1 MTDTGS
7 TLPRRQLGRYLREA
21 RTALNMS
28 LERLAAMTDLSS
40 SVLQRLEKGE
50 ATRLKVRDIEAICT
64 VLEMPKSTAMAMV
77 GLLRQGAEKS
87 WWHEYGDL
95 IHATFDVYVGL
106 ETAARKLTMYQPSL
120 VPGLLQT
127 ADYARVLIQNA
138 NPEETW
144 AEHDRRAELRTK
156 RQTLV
161 TRRYQPLM
169 LEVVLHESA
178 LCTMVGGP
186 QVQEGQL
193 RHLAEVGKLPN
204 VSIRVLPFSASAPVG
219 HPVGQFA
226 ILEFGV
232 DTQSRP
238 IEPPIVYLE
247 TFTACM
253 YLERPIDVERY
264 YQVHESLQRA
274 SLDEA
279 ASRGLIRRVLK
290 EFPA

>member
-21 RTALNMS
+21 RTALNIS
-28 LERLAAMTDLSS
+28 LERLAGMTDLSS

-50 ATRLKVRDIEAICT
+50 ATRLKIRDIEAICA
-64 VLEMPKSTAMAMV
+64 VLEISDQMTSAMV
-77 GLLRQGAEKS
+77 GLLRLGAEKS

-127 ADYARVLIQNA
+127 VDYARVLIQKA
-138 NPEETW
+138 NVDETS
-144 AEHDRRAELRTK
+144 AEHDRRTELRTK

-161 TRRYQPLM
+161 TRRYQPLT

-178 LCTMVGGP
+178 LRTMVGGHS
-186 QVQEGQL
+186 VLEGQL

-204 VSIRVLPFSASAPVG
+204 VSIRVLPFSAAAPVG

-232 DTQSRP
+232 DAKGKA

-253 YLERPIDVERY
+253 YLERASDVQRY
-264 YQVHESLQRA
+264 YRVHDSLQQA

-279 ASRGLIRRVLK
+279 ASRGLIRQVLK
-290 EFPA
+290 ELSA